1 MNRIGFQFNNSEDED
16 IFKVFDDYVDSSK
29 EKLTKAADNLM
40 KLYKSKDLDDDS
52 RKTLID
58 FEKKLRMIFKQV
70 DDIDREVEE
79 ISNCSLSAIF
89 ALLIFIIS
97 PSNKKGF

>member
-1 MNRIGFQFNNSEDED
+1 
-16 IFKVFDDYVDSSK
+16 
-29 EKLTKAADNLM
+29 M
-40 KLYKSKDLDDDS
+40 KLYKSKDLDEDS

-79 ISNCSLSAIF
+79 MARRKRMED
-89 ALLIFIIS
+89 
-97 PSNKKGF
+97 KK